1 MRTSC
6 RHRARPTPAPA
17 LMRRVAPHSGSTS
30 QTGLSP
36 ACPPSRL
43 RVGAAA
49 LELPWPSRSPP
60 LLSVFWRRRRPAR
73 ALCVV
78 AALVISVAA
87 SAAAAALIGVAVPLG
102 SLLAPPFVNTLP
114 LQGRSCR
121 SKLGSGLDARR
132 GPPQVAGE
140 GGGSLHRSHWLQKVK
155 RRFPKKPSAEIFR
168 KNGISAVFM
177 YIALGRLNEILMIVV
192 LWPLFIMRNG
202 ASPILLKPVL
212 TMNPKFLI
220 YVTAVYFSYG
230 SLMVPVMLAA
240 AAALAPTFNRVLG
253 MLQRRLGCS
262 KGLAVGLLALASA
275 VGGLGVLVGGIALAC
290 AVCRV
295 PVLV

>member
-1 MRTSC
+1 M
-6 RHRARPTPAPA
+6 
-17 LMRRVAPHSGSTS
+17 
-30 QTGLSP
+30 
-36 ACPPSRL
+36 
-43 RVGAAA
+43 
-49 LELPWPSRSPP
+49 
-60 LLSVFWRRRRPAR
+60 
-73 ALCVV
+73 
-78 AALVISVAA
+78 
-87 SAAAAALIGVAVPLG
+87 
-102 SLLAPPFVNTLP
+102 
-114 LQGRSCR
+114 
-121 SKLGSGLDARR
+121 
-132 GPPQVAGE
+132 
-140 GGGSLHRSHWLQKVK
+140 HRSHWLQKVK

-275 VGGLGVLVGGIALAC
+275 LGGLGVLVGGIALAC